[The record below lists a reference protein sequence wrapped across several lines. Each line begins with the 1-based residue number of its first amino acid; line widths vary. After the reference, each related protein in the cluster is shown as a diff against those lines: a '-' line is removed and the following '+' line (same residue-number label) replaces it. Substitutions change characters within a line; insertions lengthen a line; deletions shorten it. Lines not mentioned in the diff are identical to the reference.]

1 MYINGINTKP
11 CSADDF
17 LDLICLMDKYETTKT
32 VTIDRKDK
40 VIKGNDGVTL
50 VIAPFHDF
58 DYLIVHG
65 DDGDYVQVTGPF
77 SFQIRF
83 FKQVML

>member
-1 MYINGINTKP
+1 M
-11 CSADDF
+11 
-17 LDLICLMDKYETTKT
+17 ICQNDKYETYKT
-32 VTIDRKDK
+32 VYIDRKNK
-40 VIKGNDGVTL
+40 IMKFNDGRSF

-83 FKQVML
+83 FKQVRL